1 MARGPNVAMVDE
13 FRDCHVE
20 TNFDLFV
27 MTASVANSLI
37 TVNPDELR
45 FQVELDKQTYCDLK
59 VLNNTE
65 HYVAFKVKTT
75 SPKKYFVR
83 PNTGVVHPWDSCII
97 RVTLQAL
104 QEYPP
109 DMQCK
114 DKFLLQ
120 STVVNPNT
128 DVDDLPPDTFTKD
141 SEKSIEDL
149 KLRVVYISPT
159 SPNGSTEYDTAKT
172 HKLDS
177 YSSDRTAPEGGERC
191 CCLANAAT
199 ATGIGYAEK
208 AKKSSRGSRLFLH
221 FCIVRGSD
229 WIVDWFTFKTFTVF
243 TTKRMISLCSEPLHA
258 DPFLPLT
265 RYDSL
270 FSMEA
275 FFNSQSS
282 SRSRWSYDTLKNF
295 REISPVVRNHIKRV
309 YFTLCCA
316 VVAAAVGAFLHV
328 LWNIG
333 GFLTTVGSIGT
344 MVWLLST
351 PPFEE
356 QKRLSLLMASAL
368 FQGASI
374 GPLIELAIA
383 IDPSLIFSAFVATSL
398 AFGCFSAA
406 ALVARRREY
415 LYLGGLLSSGLSIL
429 MWLHFASSLFGGSIA
444 LFKFELYFGLLVFVG
459 YVIVDTQEIIEMAHF
474 GDLDY
479 VKHALNLFTD
489 LVAIFVRILI
499 IMLKNSSERNERKK
513 KRRD

>member
-1 MARGPNVAMVDE
+1 
-13 FRDCHVE
+13 
-20 TNFDLFV
+20 
-27 MTASVANSLI
+27 
-37 TVNPDELR
+37 
-45 FQVELDKQTYCDLK
+45 
-59 VLNNTE
+59 
-65 HYVAFKVKTT
+65 
-75 SPKKYFVR
+75 
-83 PNTGVVHPWDSCII
+83 
-97 RVTLQAL
+97 
-104 QEYPP
+104 
-109 DMQCK
+109 
-114 DKFLLQ
+114 
-120 STVVNPNT
+120 
-128 DVDDLPPDTFTKD
+128 
-141 SEKSIEDL
+141 
-149 KLRVVYISPT
+149 
-159 SPNGSTEYDTAKT
+159 
-172 HKLDS
+172 
-177 YSSDRTAPEGGERC
+177 
-191 CCLANAAT
+191 
-199 ATGIGYAEK
+199 
-208 AKKSSRGSRLFLH
+208 
-221 FCIVRGSD
+221 
-229 WIVDWFTFKTFTVF
+229 
-243 TTKRMISLCSEPLHA
+243 
-258 DPFLPLT
+258 
-265 RYDSL
+265 
-270 FSMEA
+270 MEA

-295 REISPVVRNHIKRV
+295 REISPVVQNHIKRV

-374 GPLIELAIA
+374 GPLIDLAIA

-479 VKHALNLFTD
+479 VKHALTLFTD
-489 LVAIFVRILI
+489 SAAIFVRILI